1 MNNNM
6 KQYQRKSWQ
15 ALSMIFAMCLALVG
29 AASLS
34 ACSDDDP
41 HFTVSE
47 DDYPRIL
54 NTDLSDKTIDRKT
67 PLQMEIKVTPMHYT
81 TVTWLLDDV
90 QIAEGSTIDQFLP
103 VGSHVL
109 KIVATT
115 TKGKSTWRSI
125 NIVVRPAADDPSVG
139 TNASELWVAPGETT
153 EIHGC
158 AHLDQVVTILVGGKN
173 AHFEVLDEGTTLRL
187 TAPQDLA
194 NGDYDITLIDKDGVE
209 FAGGKIKVTTEAKP
223 SMETTL
229 WEGSFAVT
237 WGTPFDALKDDM
249 VNLVHAG
256 TIVRAYVT
264 GAGQGSMTTAWW
276 NNILTGKGDP
286 DRGDI
291 MIDGDQVLEYTL
303 TETSMALMNEQNGF
317 LIVGDGYTILK
328 VTAEQ

>member
-1 MNNNM
+1 M

-109 KIVATT
+109 FCKDDY
-115 TKGKSTWRSI
+115 SYSI
-125 NIVVRPAADDPSVG
+125 CLCNEQTPR
-139 TNASELWVAPGETT
+139 GEP
-153 EIHGC
+153 C
-158 AHLDQVVTILVGGKN
+158 
-173 AHFEVLDEGTTLRL
+173 
-187 TAPQDLA
+187 
-194 NGDYDITLIDKDGVE
+194 
-209 FAGGKIKVTTEAKP
+209 
-223 SMETTL
+223 
-229 WEGSFAVT
+229 
-237 WGTPFDALKDDM
+237 DALE
-249 VNLVHAG
+249 G
-256 TIVRAYVT
+256 
-264 GAGQGSMTTAWW
+264 
-276 NNILTGKGDP
+276 
-286 DRGDI
+286 
-291 MIDGDQVLEYTL
+291 
-303 TETSMALMNEQNGF
+303 
-317 LIVGDGYTILK
+317 
-328 VTAEQ
+328 